1 MKRLILICFLVAA
14 TGARGESPAQCPP
27 AEGVALQVLGSGG
40 PIADDARASTAYVVW
55 IDGASRALIDMGS
68 CRFVRF
74 GAAGADLSEPA
85 ARAHRDG
92 VEHHEGPDGR
102 LVDARRC

>member
-14 TGARGESPAQCPP
+14 TGARGESPAHCPP

-68 CRFVRF
+68 GSFLRF
-74 GAAGADLSEPA
+74 GQAGASFGELDFVGLSHFHTDHSADFPA
-85 ARAHRDG
+85 LR
-92 VEHHEGPDGR
+92 
-102 LVDARRC
+102 